1 MTSTNSCDAYDELLS
16 GYLDGELT
24 QGDRQRVE
32 LHVASCASCQKMY
45 EEMTRL
51 REGVGNLSFGEMS
64 TEEWSKI
71 MNGVTVRTSR
81 VFGWLLYVGG
91 LVLLIGYGSYEF
103 AVDDELPAM
112 VKTGVAAA
120 LLGLVLLLASVF
132 RQRVIASKQDKYED
146 VQI

>member
-32 LHVASCASCQKMY
+32 LHVASCASCQKTY
-45 EEMTRL
+45 EEMTHL
-51 REGVGNLSFGEMS
+51 REMS